1 MTRTIRKLVAISIG
15 LVPLSIAAPALAD
28 EPCPPLD
35 LTCVVDGVVDEG
47 GQLVDDVTDPI
58 GDTTDPVVRPILDR
72 VHDVLNGGDPTDPP
86 GGHGTSGG
94 GGSGAERPGTGVVGW
109 PPHGEGATD
118 HGGGSVPTPHVR
130 MLHHV
135 RTTRTSVEVRPTV
148 DPLPSDRHG
157 DSLGRAAA
165 AVAQSLL
172 AVGVLF
178 GISLGFLVI
187 QQRLDRKDPKL
198 VEAPLQ
204 PEIVTFA

>member
-1 MTRTIRKLVAISIG
+1 MTRTIRKLVAVSIG

-35 LTCVVDGVVDEG
+35 LTCVADGVVDQG

-72 VHDVLNGGDPTDPP
+72 VNNVFNGGDPADPP
-86 GGHGTSGG
+86 DGHGTRDGG
-94 GGSGAERPGTGVVGW
+94 GAGVERPGTGAVGRS
-109 PPHGEGATD
+109 PHGERATD
-118 HGGGSVPTPHVR
+118 HGRGSVPTTRVHT
-130 MLHHV
+130 LHHV
-135 RTTRTSVEVRPTV
+135 RTTPTSAVVRPSV
-148 DPLPSDRHG
+148 DPRPSVRRG
-157 DSLGRAAA
+157 DPLGRAAA

-172 AVGVLF
+172 VVGVLF

-187 QQRLDRKDPKL
+187 QQRLDRNDPKL
-198 VEAPLQ
+198 VEAPLR